1 MQFTIYKDNGGRF
14 HWRLVGDDG
23 TEVAVSAA
31 SFGSGDD
38 AQRAAADVREH
49 AATATGMAS

>member
-1 MQFTIYKDNGGRF
+1 MQFTIYKDNRGRF

-23 TEVAVSAA
+23 TEVALSAA

-49 AATATGMAS
+49 AATATGMES